1 MGNNELDGSVWR
13 WSPSPAC
20 GKHGSWSVRRGEAYS
35 RPCRLR
41 LVIERGDYST
51 SASII
56 LIIPET
62 WKNRKVMVS
71 SSRKARFPL
80 PPLKTSSGTC
90 QWRRGVVHQ
99 PVHAAA
105 RTTVRVRFPFVFSV
119 PQQYGTALFVP
130 SVAGASLQSALYG

>member
-1 MGNNELDGSVWR
+1 MSSMGQFGVGVPHLG
-13 WSPSPAC
+13 
-20 GKHGSWSVRRGEAYS
+20 VRSTAPGLSEGGEAYS
-35 RPCRLR
+35 RPCRHR

-80 PPLKTSSGTC
+80 PPPKSV
-90 QWRRGVVHQ
+90 VVH
-99 PVHAAA
+99 
-105 RTTVRVRFPFVFSV
+105 
-119 PQQYGTALFVP
+119 
-130 SVAGASLQSALYG
+130 ASGGEE